1 MNEKNEMKKQILF
14 ELYRQ
19 YRHGRAS
26 VLKIELAAALLTFVE
41 NIEPILIELERE
53 EYIGFGD
60 MCSIYITEKG
70 REVVKCLLEKERIN
84 RRLRELGWYDLG
96 E

>member
-1 MNEKNEMKKQILF
+1 M
-14 ELYRQ
+14 
-19 YRHGRAS
+19 
-26 VLKIELAAALLTFVE
+26 
-41 NIEPILIELERE
+41 
-53 EYIGFGD
+53 D
-60 MCSIYITEKG
+60 SIYITEKG

>member
-1 MNEKNEMKKQILF
+1 MSKKKEMKNQILL

-19 YRHGRAS
+19 YRHRRAS
-26 VLKIELAAALLTFVE
+26 VLKIELAAALLTFIE
-41 NIEPILIELERE
+41 NIESVLTELENEGFIR
-53 EYIGFGD
+53 FGD
-60 MCSIYITEKG
+60 MDSIYITEKG